1 MRYAPNR
8 GSLTPILRLLLP
20 ALFLV
25 VKVLQILSK
34 FSGCKCWQR
43 LLKLW
48 CCIWARLRLHVCQRL
63 HATCLKKSR
72 SPLSCARPE
81 YLTWLVRL
89 KVRQIH
95 RQGGLSAEAL
105 QEDFARALHDCPAA
119 PALFADLASILPPGP
134 QRAGL
139 RAAAARY
146 GWDTSPNPNP
156 MTASSTSRAA
166 LLAPAFATDTRTA
179 VGRNEDQPEA
189 GGPNLENLKTLEGGW
204 APLDRSSITARANEL
219 AGGPSGGPGV
229 EAAAVRAAQ
238 LSAGKHMFVLLTSD
252 VICIWTGPATRRG

>member
-1 MRYAPNR
+1 M
-8 GSLTPILRLLLP
+8 
-20 ALFLV
+20 
-25 VKVLQILSK
+25 
-34 FSGCKCWQR
+34 
-43 LLKLW
+43 
-48 CCIWARLRLHVCQRL
+48 
-63 HATCLKKSR
+63 
-72 SPLSCARPE
+72 
-81 YLTWLVRL
+81 RL
-89 KVRQIH
+89 KARQIH

-166 LLAPAFATDTRTA
+166 PLAPAFATDTRTA

-189 GGPNLENLKTLEGGW
+189 GGLNTDNLENVEGGW
-204 APLDRSSITARANEL
+204 ALLDRSSITARANEL

-238 LSAGKHMFVLLTSD
+238 LSAGKRMFLLLNSN
-252 VICIWTGPATRRG
+252 VPCIRRYPPTWRG